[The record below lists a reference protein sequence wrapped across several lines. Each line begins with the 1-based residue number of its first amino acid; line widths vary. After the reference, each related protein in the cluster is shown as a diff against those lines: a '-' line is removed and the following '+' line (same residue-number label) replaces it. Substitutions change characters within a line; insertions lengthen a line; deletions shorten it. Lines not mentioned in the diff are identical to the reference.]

1 MEDGPIPGPAWNP
14 GCRRGRTEAVRPQH
28 REGSLPLMGV
38 LEVPERVE
46 QDEQFVD
53 LWLRGPGR

>member
-1 MEDGPIPGPAWNP
+1 MEDGPIPGPAWNL
-14 GCRRGRTEAVRPQH
+14 GSRRGRTEAVRPQQ
-28 REGSLPLMGV
+28 RELSLPLMEV

-53 LWLRGPGR
+53 LWLRGLGR